1 MASLR
6 LAGGRKAGCVHSDRL
21 TRQELTWLLTQEA
34 RSAAEKLRKGVVNLA
49 APEIRAGTLPAP
61 AGLESELDVLDD
73 AMKMLASLH
82 TGAATRGRRGRI
94 DLAALVCEVAPNARV
109 SIEPGSG
116 TEVFGDESELRR
128 MLQVFVGSSAPTGG
142 ATELG
147 APEVS
152 IRREGS
158 EIRVSVTLGPDSSA
172 NVGTERAWLN
182 RMAVRY
188 GGRVEL
194 EGGTESIVLPADG
207 AAETREVESLRRELE
222 AAQRQGEAYAR
233 ELAAVFTYSQS
244 QAIPHF
250 SSVPPESSVSLGA
263 LTGLSAALSPQI
275 RGVMSV
281 LAQSQAG
288 ERAAEALAEGVEL
301 AADLARLARCPIHEA
316 RQPVNLVDVARTAVR
331 ELSPRAARSGVTLDL
346 DVPEKHLV
354 HTRPGPAALL
364 VHLLVADAIA
374 ATPAGASV
382 LVSVEASTLV
392 VEDGGPAIVAETWP
406 QLLAGQI
413 EPGAAGRPNTFACY
427 CIGVLAPHLDVD
439 VLPAEAPRARLVA
452 RFGLP

>member
-1 MASLR
+1 
-6 LAGGRKAGCVHSDRL
+6 VHSDRL

-34 RSAAEKLRKGVVNLA
+34 RSAAEKLRKGVVHLA
-49 APEIRAGTLPAP
+49 APEVRGGTVPAP
-61 AGLESELDVLDD
+61 AGLESELDALDD
-73 AMKMLASLH
+73 TMKMLASLH
-82 TGAATRGRRGRI
+82 TGGATRGRRGRI
-94 DLAALVCEVAPNARV
+94 DLAALLWEIAPNARV
-109 SIEPGSG
+109 SIEPGGG

-142 ATELG
+142 AAELG

-158 EIRVSVTLGPDSSA
+158 HIRVSVTLGPDSSA

-244 QAIPHF
+244 QQVPHF
-250 SSVPPESSVSLGA
+250 SSVPPESSVSLSA
-263 LTGLSAALSPQI
+263 LTGLAAAIAPQL

-281 LAQSQAG
+281 LGRAPADERAG
-288 ERAAEALAEGVEL
+288 EASAEGVDL
-301 AADLARLARCPIHEA
+301 GADLARLARCPVHES
-316 RQPVNLVDVARTAVR
+316 RQPVNLADLARAAVR
-331 ELSPRAARSGVTLDL
+331 DLAARATRTGVTIALEAPDQH
-346 DVPEKHLV
+346 VV

-364 VHLLVADAIA
+364 VHLLITDAIA

-382 LVSVEASTLV
+382 LVTVEAGSLA
-392 VEDGGPAIVAETWP
+392 VEDGGPPIVAETWP

-413 EPGAAGRPNTFACY
+413 EPGAAGRPNTMVPY
-427 CIGVLAPHLDVD
+427 CAGVLAPHLGVE
-439 VLPAEAPRARLVA
+439 VLPSEALRAKLVVH
-452 RFGLP
+452 FGLV